1 MEYDMILPAV
11 TGASG
16 VFAGCAVLYSKLR
29 PHFPVKVNC
38 WFCNKDTKVAFRQRE
53 SWFCPSCQQ
62 YNGFTED
69 GDYNRDLPAQY
80 CESLNVTSRKHTE
93 GRNRDQP
100 TLALGNGLC
109 QTCNLNQTL
118 KVRALA
124 DYTPIRADNYD
135 KEIEDYR
142 KRLEKTY
149 SLCRACEAT
158 LHQTLGK
165 QDSWLK
171 PKLISWRLKMTAE
184 NKAKLVVNSH
194 RGYRGTSFL
203 LHLLRFMG
211 LLISLTLFLCNLHHL
226 QKDSGNCL
234 VELDFGLGLEQ
245 HLEALYL
252 FVSPLVIAGLA
263 LLLLSIFGSG
273 KEILLVSDAITSFMW
288 VGLLALSSSK
298 QLMSNKD
305 YNSLQVLVSGA
316 TVLFTA
322 WTLVIPRSTSG
333 TKLMSKHILNKSG
346 VSETLSSR
354 LDDSQ
359 NTLSASI
366 IDEPLNLPSP
376 EVPHMSS
383 ASPSTP
389 QPSSENLV
397 AADLAATTQDLDTTL
412 GSLKISTPLK
422 ANAKNQSITSFS
434 PRLLFSEKPG
444 YNPKLSGSY
453 CIQKNLVSPP
463 RLSTKN
469 ITQSSWV
476 AGGYW
481 GHPVSPARDV
491 SSHPVVSPFN
501 QVPPST
507 PPYPL
512 SRSSSQSSGFV
523 SQGSGPTTYRSQ
535 GPFSLPNSRHG
546 SHCGDFDHGSVLS
559 EPAYKSWGGAPT
571 LYPSDSVS
579 QCGRSV
585 HPSQSKSDAQSLH
598 SYSSAYSDSLRYTPP
613 SPIANSSFLYHTNQ
627 GNLSDTSMSDGHLG
641 NGTVLEGREG
651 SVKSFTSTKYDQNL
665 IFSCRNP
672 WFAFFLGMSFAANG
686 FLVALLY
693 LRADIQ
699 MFLGS

>member
-16 VFAGCAVLYSKLR
+16 VFAGCA
-29 PHFPVKVNC
+29 
-38 WFCNKDTKVAFRQRE
+38 
-53 SWFCPSCQQ
+53 
-62 YNGFTED
+62 D

-124 DYTPIRADNYD
+124 DYTPIHADNYD

-194 RGYRGTSFL
+194 RSYRGTSFL
-203 LHLLRFMG
+203 LHLLRFTA
-211 LLISLTLFLCNLHHL
+211 LLISLALFLCNLHHL
-226 QKDSGNCL
+226 QRDSGNRV
-234 VELDFGLGLEQ
+234 VELDFGLGIEQ

-252 FVSPLVIAGLA
+252 FLSPLVIAGLA

-298 QLMSNKD
+298 QLISNKD
-305 YNSLQVLVSGA
+305 YNSLQVLVSGS

-322 WTLVIPRSTSG
+322 WTLVVPRSVGG
-333 TKLMSKHILNKSG
+333 TKLMSKHTLNKSG

-359 NTLSASI
+359 NTLNASVI
-366 IDEPLNLPSP
+366 EEPLTLSSP
-376 EVPHMSS
+376 EVPHVST
-383 ASPSTP
+383 AAASTP
-389 QPSSENLV
+389 QPSSQPLV
-397 AADLAATTQDLDTTL
+397 AADLTATTQDLDTTL

-422 ANAKNQSITSFS
+422 ANAKNQNLSSFS

-463 RLSTKN
+463 RLSIKN

-491 SSHPVVSPFN
+491 SSHPAESPFS

-523 SQGSGPTTYRSQ
+523 SQGSGPTTYRNQ

-546 SHCGDFDHGSVLS
+546 SHCGEFDHGSVLS
-559 EPAYKSWGGAPT
+559 EPAYKTWGGAPT

-598 SYSSAYSDSLRYTPP
+598 SYSSAYSESLRYTPP
-613 SPIANSSFLYHTNQ
+613 SPIANSSFLYHTTH
-627 GNLSDTSMSDGHLG
+627 GNVSDTSVSDGQLG
-641 NGTVLEGREG
+641 NGTVLEGKEG
-651 SVKSFTSTKYDQNL
+651 SIKSLTSTKYDQNL

-686 FLVALLY
+686 FLVALLC